1 MKIPALADSHIA
13 RSTQRL
19 LEDFGFQ
26 VDSVD
31 KRLGSGV
38 PDNLVAQLAKQE
50 KRVLIS
56 GDKVF
61 ANGRHYPPN
70 EYNGII
76 VVRVKPLTAECM
88 NRALRR
94 FLSQTNLKNYHRV
107 LVVVSATNARIIR

>member
-19 LEDFGFQ
+19 LEGFGFQ

-31 KRLGSGV
+31 TRLGSGM
-38 PDNLVAQLAKQE
+38 PDIIVANLARRE

-61 ANGRHYPPN
+61 ANARQYSPK
-70 EYNGII
+70 EFAGII
-76 VVRVKPLTAECM
+76 VIRVKPLMQKT
-88 NRALRR
+88 
-94 FLSQTNLKNYHRV
+94 
-107 LVVVSATNARIIR
+107 